1 MTEHES
7 TDRRPTEKSPTD
19 RAAALLLA
27 ISEIGTVGTAA
38 IDREVG
44 TGYSGN
50 AMVSTL
56 GALASGGA
64 QRPRD
69 LVPAIGA
76 PSATVSRI
84 LDQLE
89 GQGVVERQAGQTAGD
104 RRATMIRLTER
115 GRDIERRVAD
125 AWSSCP
131 EEMATPVKAAIGEL
145 DGVVDSS
152 QRAPAPTLTAD
163 QLCTALGRL
172 GILLVEILTSSLDK
186 IETKGALVLCL
197 LHQDEGR
204 IRPVTVSTRLG
215 LSSGATS
222 KLLDRL
228 ESSGLVERVYGSIPQ
243 DRRGAEVVLTRSG
256 RDRLELIAE
265 RISEY
270 SSELLDAFRGLAGLL
285 ESLHQ

>member
-1 MTEHES
+1 MTEHPF
-7 TDRRPTEKSPTD
+7 TDRRLTELSPTD
-19 RAAALLLA
+19 RAAKLLLA
-27 ISEIGTVGTAA
+27 ISEIGKLGTAA

-44 TGYSGN
+44 TGYSSN
-50 AMVSTL
+50 AMVGTL
-56 GALASGGA
+56 GALAHGDA
-64 QRPRD
+64 LRPRD
-69 LVPAIGA
+69 LEPIIGVS
-76 PSATVSRI
+76 SATVSRI

-89 GQGVVERQAGQTAGD
+89 NRGDIERHTGQSAGD

-131 EEMATPVKAAIGEL
+131 EEIATPMKATIDEL
-145 DGVVDSS
+145 DGVVDSNE
-152 QRAPAPTLTAD
+152 RAPTPTLTAD

-172 GILLVEILTSSLDK
+172 GILLVDILTSSLDQ
-186 IETKGALVLCL
+186 IETNGALVLCL

-204 IRPVTVSTRLG
+204 IRPVAISTRLG

-243 DRRGAEVVLTRSG
+243 DRRGAEVVLTRRG

-265 RISEY
+265 RIDEY
-270 SSELLDAFRGLAGLL
+270 SSELLHAFRGLAGLL
-285 ESLHQ
+285 ESVHH